1 MGRLGNSWN
10 VFKQSLTVVKQDK
23 ELLLLP
29 VIAGL
34 ASFLIFLSFVFPA
47 YTVGLLERAASGTDQ
62 NAEYTVYGLMLVMYL
77 ILSFITIYFQ
87 AALMFGADERLG
99 GGNPTLGTALRGANK
114 RLGKIFVWSLF
125 AATVSL
131 LIQALEAALRRFG
144 NQLAASIIG
153 SILGTAWTLMTFFVI
168 PAVVFENKGPFDAL
182 KRSGSLFKQRWG
194 ESLVGHY
201 GIGAI
206 MGLFTF
212 LSILG
217 IGFVAFL
224 VGSINPTIMIAVL
237 VIGILWLV
245 FLAVLGAALSGV
257 YKVALYRF
265 ATKGQVAPQFTPESI
280 QNAYTPTHVSASR
293 L

>member
-10 VFKQSLTVVKQDK
+10 VFKQSLTVIKQDK
-23 ELLLLP
+23 ELLILP
-29 VIAGL
+29 VMAGI
-34 ASFLIFLSFVFPA
+34 ASFIMFLSFVFPA
-47 YTVGLLERAASGTDQ
+47 YTVGLLERAASGTDE
-62 NAEYTVYGLMLVMYL
+62 NAEYTVYGLMLVLYL

-87 AALMFGADERLG
+87 SALMFGADQRLAG
-99 GGNPTLGTALRGANK
+99 GDPTLGSALKGANK

-131 LIQALEAALRRFG
+131 LIQLIEAALRRAG
-144 NQLAASIIG
+144 NQIAASIIG
-153 SILGTAWTLMTFFVI
+153 AILGTAWTLLTFFVI
-168 PAVVFENKGPFDAL
+168 PAVVFENKGPFEAL

-212 LSILG
+212 LSVLG
-217 IGFVAFL
+217 IGFMVFL
-224 VGSINPTIMIAVL
+224 TASINATVMIAVL
-237 VIGILWLV
+237 VLGILWLV
-245 FLAVLGAALSGV
+245 FLTVLGTALSGV

-265 ATKGQVAPQFTPESI
+265 ATKGEIAPQFTPQSI
-280 QNAYTPTHVSASR
+280 QGAYTPTHVSPNR